1 MTRVETYFVKKNIL
15 YLLYIEGLKLMFDRN
30 RKPKKNNCKKDA
42 TLFLIKNINLFYYLI
57 IVIYLEGELELP
69 KSLMTFMKRASP

>member
-1 MTRVETYFVKKNIL
+1 
-15 YLLYIEGLKLMFDRN
+15 MFNRN

-42 TLFLIKNINLFYYLI
+42 TLFLIKNIYLFYYII
-57 IVIYLEGELELP
+57 IVIHLEGELELP

>member
-15 YLLYIEGLKLMFDRN
+15 YLLYIEGLKLMFNRN

-42 TLFLIKNINLFYYLI
+42 NFFLIKNIYLFYYII